1 MTSEP
6 DDTSR
11 RRPPTIDLKATEVE
25 TERPAS
31 TAEGGATGAAG
42 DRTEDESA
50 AGRGTRWGFAER
62 AGSLKGSP
70 AAAYGIAAAAG
81 ALTMLVIVAVLWAS
95 GVLPPR
101 NEMASPA
108 SPAPQAAA
116 TKELS
121 ARLDKIEAALA
132 SQQSALSSQQAALA
146 AQRPDTALASRVA
159 AAEAETKTLGDSLA
173 ALNRRVEG
181 IAATTGNALARA
193 DAATAA
199 VEAAKSAAQQSGV
212 QRADLDALANRVA
225 AVEGTMNRL
234 AAIESGVKALSENL
248 AKIERR
254 PASADD
260 RAARTTVA
268 AEALRAAVERGV
280 PYQAE
285 LAAVKSLGV
294 DDSVLAP
301 LEPFAADG
309 VPSIALLARE
319 LTALT
324 PALVR
329 ASGAAPNEDSFLG
342 KLQANAQKLVRVSP
356 VDAPPGNDAGAI
368 IARVDVAARRSDI
381 VAAVA
386 EIARLPEAA
395 RALAAP
401 WVKKAETR
409 EAAIAASRRVAADAL
424 AALSK
429 PAQQ

>member
-25 TERPAS
+25 SERPAS
-31 TAEGGATGAAG
+31 TAEAGATGAAD

-50 AGRGTRWGFAER
+50 AGRRARWDFAES
-62 AGSLKGSP
+62 AGSLKRGA

-81 ALTMLVIVAVLWAS
+81 ALTMLVIVAALWAS

-101 NEMASPA
+101 GETVPPRVSEP
-108 SPAPQAAA
+108 SQPAA
-116 TKELS
+116 TRELS
-121 ARLDKIEAALA
+121 ARLEKIEAALA
-132 SQQSALSSQQAALA
+132 SQQAASA
-146 AQRPDTALASRVA
+146 AQRPDTALASRITA
-159 AAEAETKTLGDSLA
+159 TEAETKSLGDSLA
-173 ALNRRVEG
+173 ALNRRIDG

-193 DAATAA
+193 DAAAAA
-199 VEAAKSAAQQSGV
+199 VEAAKTTAQQTGV

-225 AVEGTMNRL
+225 AIEG
-234 AAIESGVKALSENL
+234 AVKALSENL
-248 AKIERR
+248 ANVARR

-260 RAARTTVA
+260 RVARTTVA

-294 DDSVLAP
+294 EDSVLAP

-309 VPSIALLARE
+309 IPSVAVLARE

-329 ASGAAPNEDSFLG
+329 ASGAEPSEDSFLG
-342 KLQANAQKLVRVSP
+342 RLQANAQKLVRVTP
-356 VDAPPGNDAGAI
+356 VDAPPGDDSGAI
-368 IARVDVAARRSDI
+368 IARIDVDARRSNI
-381 VAAVA
+381 AAALA
-386 EIARLPEAA
+386 EIARLPDAA
-395 RALAAP
+395 RSLAGA
-401 WVKKAETR
+401 WVNKAEAR
-409 EAAIAASRRVAADAL
+409 EAAIAASRRIAAAAL
-424 AALSK
+424 AALGK
-429 PAQQ
+429 PPQQ

>member
-31 TAEGGATGAAG
+31 AEADATGAAG
-42 DRTEDESA
+42 ARTEDESA
-50 AGRGTRWGFAER
+50 AGRRVRWDFAES
-62 AGSLKGSP
+62 AASLRRGA

-81 ALTMLVIVAVLWAS
+81 ALTMLVIVAALWAS

-101 NEMASPA
+101 SETVPLA
-108 SPAPQAAA
+108 APTSQAAG
-116 TKELS
+116 TNELA
-121 ARLDKIEAALA
+121 ARLDKIEATLA
-132 SQQSALSSQQAALA
+132 SQQAALA
-146 AQRPDTALASRVA
+146 AQRPDTALPSRIA
-159 AAEAETKTLGDSLA
+159 AAEGETKTLGDSLA
-173 ALNRRVEG
+173 ALNRRVDA

-193 DAATAA
+193 NAATAA

-225 AVEGTMNRL
+225 AIEGAMNRL
-234 AAIESGVKALSENL
+234 AAIESAVKAVSDNL

-294 DDSVLAP
+294 EDNGLAP

-309 VPSIALLARE
+309 VPSVAVLARE

-329 ASGAAPNEDSFLG
+329 ASGAAPSEDSFLG

-356 VDAPPGNDAGAI
+356 VDAPPGDDAGAI
-368 IARVDVAARRSDI
+368 IARIDVDARRNDI
-381 VAAVA
+381 AAALA
-386 EIARLPEAA
+386 EIARLPDAA

-409 EAAIAASRRVAADAL
+409 EAAIAASRRLAADAL